1 MSMFWKRKKSTLS
14 LLFLLT
20 LIVFSFTVRSIMFW
34 DNLFL
39 MGLVCFL
46 FGGTLLLL
54 RKGVFKNMIH
64 SFSVFMKHSS
74 KLQMYVSEK
83 DTSIGGKTRAS
94 NDFIIAYYLL
104 AGGILLIANSTI
116 VSLLLA

>member
-1 MSMFWKRKKSTLS
+1 MFWKRKKSTLTI
-14 LLFLLT
+14 LLLLT

-46 FGGTLLLL
+46 IGGTLLLL
-54 RKGVFKNMIH
+54 RKGVFKNMIR
-64 SFSVFMKHSS
+64 SFSIFINHSS

-83 DTSIGGKTRAS
+83 DTSIGGKIHAS
-94 NDFIIAYYLL
+94 NDFIVAYYLL